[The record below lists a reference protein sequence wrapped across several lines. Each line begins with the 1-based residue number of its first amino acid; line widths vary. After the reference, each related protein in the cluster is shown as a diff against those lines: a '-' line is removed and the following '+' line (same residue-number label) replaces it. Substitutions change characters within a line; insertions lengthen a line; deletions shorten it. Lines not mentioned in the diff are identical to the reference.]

1 MNQFM
6 NFVTRINIISLV
18 SVIASFSAVIVTI
31 TNVISQIS
39 NQHDEQVNQHDE
51 QVKKKSRLFFVS
63 NRILLVIAS
72 SLVLIALFFFVMGVI
87 HSGDSKL
94 LNYYSQLATLLG
106 VLITSLA
113 ALIALPTVSKYLMDK
128 GRKELKKEDEYSN
141 RQAVEFLKTLNKFIE
156 ENKFKK

>member
-1 MNQFM
+1 M
-6 NFVTRINIISLV
+6 
-18 SVIASFSAVIVTI
+18 
-31 TNVISQIS
+31 
-39 NQHDEQVNQHDE
+39 
-51 QVKKKSRLFFVS
+51 
-63 NRILLVIAS
+63 
-72 SLVLIALFFFVMGVI
+72 
-87 HSGDSKL
+87 
-94 LNYYSQLATLLG
+94 G

>member
-39 NQHDEQVNQHDE
+39 NQHDE

>member
-6 NFVTRINIISLV
+6 NLVTRINIISLV
-18 SVIASFSAVIVTI
+18 SVIASFSAVIFTI

-39 NQHDEQVNQHDE
+39 NQHDE

-63 NRILLVIAS
+63 NCILLVIAS

-156 ENKFKK
+156 ENKSKK

>member
-39 NQHDEQVNQHDE
+39 NQHDEQV
-51 QVKKKSRLFFVS
+51 KKKSRLFFVS

-72 SLVLIALFFFVMGVI
+72 SLILIALFFFVMGVI